1 MNTQKIFDFNKLRC
15 EVAMQQALQEWQ
27 PQPKIYGLE
36 CPRCNST
43 RLVKIGRPDGIQKY
57 VCNDCDRTF
66 KERPRFVC
74 ECLIPG
80 HQPKC
85 QSCPQFQEFLAL
97 VKQKMDEL
105 RCFSFQELQNL
116 KSFDTVVETIY

>member
-1 MNTQKIFDFNKLRC
+1 MNTQKIFDLNKLRC
-15 EVAMQQALQEWQ
+15 EIAMQQALQEWQ
-27 PQPKIYGLE
+27 PQPRTYSIE

-43 RLVKIGRPDGIQKY
+43 LLVKCGRANGVQKY
-57 VCNDCDRTF
+57 LCNDCDRTF

-80 HQPKC
+80 HQPNC
-85 QSCPQFQEFLAL
+85 QSCPQFKEFLGL

-105 RCFSFQELQNL
+105 RFLSFQELQNL
-116 KSFDTVVETIY
+116 KSSYTVAKTLD

>member
-15 EVAMQQALQEWQ
+15 EVAMQQALQKWQ
-27 PQPKIYGLE
+27 PQPKTYGVG

-43 RLVKIGRPDGIQKY
+43 GLVKTGRSDGVQKY
-57 VCNDCDRTF
+57 LCSDCDRTF

-85 QSCPQFQEFLAL
+85 QSCPQFQEFLGL

-105 RCFSFQELQNL
+105 SFLSFQELQNL
-116 KSFDTVVETIY
+116 KSSYTVAETLD

>member
-27 PQPKIYGLE
+27 PQPKTYGIG

-43 RLVKIGRPDGIQKY
+43 RLVRIGRLDGIQKY

-80 HQPKC
+80 HQSKC
-85 QSCPQFQEFLAL
+85 QSCPQFQEFLGL

-116 KSFDTVVETIY
+116 KSSDTVVETLY

>member
-1 MNTQKIFDFNKLRC
+1 MNTQKIFDLNKLRC

-27 PQPKIYGLE
+27 PQPQTYGLD
-36 CPRCNST
+36 CPKCNST
-43 RLVKIGRPDGIQKY
+43 QLVKMGRYNGKQKY
-57 VCNDCDRTF
+57 LCNDCDRIF
-66 KERPRFVC
+66 QERPRLKC

-80 HQPKC
+80 HQSNC

-105 RCFSFQELQNL
+105 RILSFQELQNL
-116 KSFDTVVETIY
+116 KSSLAETLD